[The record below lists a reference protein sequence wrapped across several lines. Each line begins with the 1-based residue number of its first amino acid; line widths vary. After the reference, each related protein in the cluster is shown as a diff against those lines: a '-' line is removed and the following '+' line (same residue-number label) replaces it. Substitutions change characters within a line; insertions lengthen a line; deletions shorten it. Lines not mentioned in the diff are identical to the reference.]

1 MEVSHSGWTPE
12 EKEAAQ
18 KAVELAYQRE
28 VAALIATLQ
37 NRVEHAAS
45 PNDVWSLHDFLSA
58 KRHEMDGKFD
68 LRDSSLIFMFATL
81 VKDGLLHVGELEGI
95 EKDKLVKI
103 SALARF

>member
-1 MEVSHSGWTPE
+1 VEVTHSSWTPE

-18 KAVELAYQRE
+18 KAMDLAYQRE
-28 VAALIATLQ
+28 VTALIATLQ
-37 NRVEHAAS
+37 HRVEQAES

-81 VKDGLLHVGELEGI
+81 VKDGLLHVGELEGF
-95 EKDKLVKI
+95 EKEKLVKI